1 MKKSTAVLWILVF
14 TAILAGTYAKIH
26 NSGIRRL
33 TSHDW
38 ALRSLSEIAGE
49 SPIGFACD
57 SCSKILSFDSGHTF
71 TLTEACN
78 GKEWSGVYEAK
89 RVVTDIQLSL
99 TFNQDAMTAPGVC
112 SKTYYSNKASRETI
126 VLNIGNTVLTFQEPP
141 DG

>member
-14 TAILAGTYAKIH
+14 TAILAGAYIKIH
-26 NSGIRRL
+26 NSEIQRL

-57 SCSKILSFDSGHTF
+57 SCSKTLSFDSGHTF

-99 TFNQDAMTAPGVC
+99 TFNQDAMTAPECAAKHIIPIRPAV
-112 SKTYYSNKASRETI
+112 RP
-126 VLNIGNTVLTFQEPP
+126 LF
-141 DG
+141 